1 MISQYFQK
9 SLEYFVLN
17 DNKYL
22 SFYILMIMIIQI
34 CERNIMSVKKTI
46 YEEIKAIVIILLFVF
61 MIKVAIVE
69 TFFVPSSSMR
79 ETLMEG
85 DYIFATKY
93 DYGYSKYSFLFFAPD
108 YFKGRFLGAEPKVG
122 DIVIF
127 KPNNDVMH
135 PRYVKRLIGLP
146 GDKIQM
152 INSVLYINDKPVD
165 KKFVKIVEQNGMKYK
180 QYIETLPNG
189 VEHYTQYVINSIF
202 SSMGDNTD
210 AFRVPEGSYFFM
222 GDNRNNSKDSRFE
235 LGYVPFE
242 NLIAK
247 AKVIFFSTSEKLWL
261 DEGSFA
267 ERIMQIPRWILSIRL
282 DRIKSV
288 CSL

>member
-1 MISQYFQK
+1 
-9 SLEYFVLN
+9 
-17 DNKYL
+17 
-22 SFYILMIMIIQI
+22 
-34 CERNIMSVKKTI
+34 MSVKKTI
-46 YEEIKAIVIILLFVF
+46 YEEVKAIVAILLCVFV
-61 MIKVAIVE
+61 IKVAIVE

-108 YFKGRFLGAEPKVG
+108 SFKGRFLSNEPKIG

-127 KPNNDVMH
+127 KPTNDVIH
-135 PRYVKRLIGLP
+135 PRYVKRLIGIP

-152 INSVLYINDKPVD
+152 INSVLYINDKPVE
-165 KKFVKIVEQNGMKYK
+165 KKFVKIIEQNGIKYK

-189 VEHYTQYVINSIF
+189 VAHHTQYVINSIF

-210 AFRVPEGSYFFM
+210 VFRVPEGYYFFM

-235 LGYVPFE
+235 LSYVPFE
-242 NLIAK
+242 NFIAK

-261 DEGSFA
+261 DEGSFV
-267 ERIMQIPRWILSIRL
+267 ERIMQFPRWILSIRL

-288 CSL
+288 YSL